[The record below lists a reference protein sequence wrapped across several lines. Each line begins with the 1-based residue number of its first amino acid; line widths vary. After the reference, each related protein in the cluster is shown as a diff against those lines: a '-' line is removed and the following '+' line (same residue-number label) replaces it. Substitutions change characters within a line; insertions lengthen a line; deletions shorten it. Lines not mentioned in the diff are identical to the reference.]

1 MSENKITPVIIL
13 PGIGQS
19 RVVLTDENGAPV
31 KTAWPLDLDADAL
44 LGPLKGPAMKMMM
57 FRRDAGFSDKVAEV
71 IRTALDPISAKPDG
85 TMKNRLTTVRY
96 PVLSE
101 CSEDNKRYIN
111 RMVPTVGLTDRIG
124 EENVWFLAYNSFGDP
139 YETAEELDALIGKI
153 KAERGCEKVHLLP
166 VSMGAAVATAYFD
179 AYGAKGDVDRAM
191 YMVPALG
198 GSKVVAD
205 LFKEDLEVTELC
217 DILEI
222 FMDAK
227 AGEALR
233 GFAKIMPAGVA
244 EAVAHKA
251 LAAVRDTA
259 IRFSP
264 MVWSVVPPECYP
276 ALADRW
282 LSGEETAVLRKKTDR
297 FYAAQSRL
305 RELLDEQ
312 RTRGTSFYIC
322 AGYGLPFPPVFG
334 GDACSTDGIINL
346 SCATLGA
353 KSAAAGQPLPETEIG
368 DPAYVSPDGEVD
380 ASFCYTPE
388 TTWFFAKQQHDAIA
402 YNDTALCVAARV
414 LCDPDFRDIHSDP
427 ALPQFGKAQDNRKP
441 AAPPQSAAEEGRD

>member
-1 MSENKITPVIIL
+1 MSENKKTPVIIL

-19 RVVLTDENGAPV
+19 RVVVTDENDAPV
-31 KTAWPLDLDADAL
+31 KAAWPLDLDSDAL

-71 IRTALDPISAKPDG
+71 IRTALDPVSANPDG
-85 TMKNRLTTVRY
+85 TMKNRLKTVRY
-96 PVLSE
+96 PVLSA
-101 CSEDNKRYIN
+101 CSDENKRYIN
-111 RMVPTVGLTDRIG
+111 RMVPTGCVTEKIG

-139 YETAEELDALIGKI
+139 YETAAELDALIESI
-153 KAERGCEKVHLLP
+153 KAERGCEKVNLLP

-179 AYGAKGDVDRAM
+179 AYGHKGDVDRAM

-205 LFKEDLEVTELC
+205 LFREDLEVTELG
-217 DILEI
+217 DILGM

-233 GFAKIMPAGVA
+233 GFAKIMPAGVS
-244 EAVAHKA
+244 EAVAKKA

-259 IRFSP
+259 IRYSP
-264 MVWSVVPPECYP
+264 MVWSVIPPEYYP

-282 LSGEETAVLRKKTDR
+282 LSGDETAVLRKKTDR

-305 RELLDEQ
+305 RELLDDQ

-322 AGYGLPFPPVFG
+322 AGYGLPFPAVFG
-334 GDACSTDGIINL
+334 GDAYSTDGIINL
-346 SCATLGA
+346 ACATLGA
-353 KSAAAGQPLPETEIG
+353 KSAAAGQPLPDDEIG
-368 DPAYVSPDGEVD
+368 DRAYLSPDGQVD
-380 ASFCYTPE
+380 ASFGFTPD
-388 TTWFFAKQQHDAIA
+388 TTWFFANQQHDAIA
-402 YNDTALCVAARV
+402 YNDTALTVAARV
-414 LCDPDFRDIHSDP
+414 LCDPEFCDIHSDP

-441 AAPPQSAAEEGRD
+441 AAPPQDAAEEGR